1 MVKSDSVHRRSH
13 HLGHTA
19 TAHCERARG
28 KPKQQ
33 VQFIFNSKFT
43 VMHALLKSVFGLS
56 NFDMGL
62 CDCCCCCLP
71 TQLRQST

>member
-43 VMHALLKSVFGLS
+43 VMHALLKSVFGLTLIWDFVIVVVVVCPHS
-56 NFDMGL
+56 
-62 CDCCCCCLP
+62 
-71 TQLRQST
+71 